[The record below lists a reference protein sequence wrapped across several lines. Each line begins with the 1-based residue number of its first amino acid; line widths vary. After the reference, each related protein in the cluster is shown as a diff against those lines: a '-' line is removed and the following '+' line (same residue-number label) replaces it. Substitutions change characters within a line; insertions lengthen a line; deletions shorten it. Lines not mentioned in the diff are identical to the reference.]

1 MITNITSKC
10 KIYTKYVNVVEYIN
24 KYMSHTN
31 VCCFILCNFFFP
43 IFCLFSK
50 PYSSTTSAVMNVACC
65 SVCDGHVSERHSRCQ
80 GGPWNER
87 LRHPNFISGYT
98 GKIPINLRWDGS
110 ENLWETRDF
119 HSGCKEPG
127 KF

>member
-1 MITNITSKC
+1 
-10 KIYTKYVNVVEYIN
+10 
-24 KYMSHTN
+24 
-31 VCCFILCNFFFP
+31 
-43 IFCLFSK
+43 
-50 PYSSTTSAVMNVACC
+50 MNVACS

-87 LRHPNFISGYT
+87 LRYPNFISGYT

-127 KF
+127 KSKILTLVKHKINAIKLFFCNWKSK